1 MAIYCYLKDYKRNR
15 SRILPLAIIQSKP
28 IGSVLMVLGVLIL
41 SISIWP
47 IIKWQFFVLPK
58 VKGESLISPQPS
70 WQQLEFENIKVVQGS
85 DGFSYFVRN
94 DFNQQI
100 GGSFYIDIP
109 KLGIREAQVLINS
122 QQFDKNLA
130 HFPGSALP
138 GNNGNVFIT
147 GHSSLPQFFSPTN
160 YKTIFSN
167 LVELESGDLVIVKFN
182 DKVYNYSVISKKIVD
197 PSDISVILPPDDF
210 GSYLTLMTCVPPGL
224 NSQRLVVTSYLID

>member
-1 MAIYCYLKDYKRNR
+1 
-15 SRILPLAIIQSKP
+15 
-28 IGSVLMVLGVLIL
+28 MVLGVLIL